1 MRNNPG
7 GISEASI
14 GGRKA
19 AFEDGRMGSLTGGGS
34 RALGETLIKRDL

>member
-19 AFEDGRMGSLTGGGS
+19 AYEDGRIGRSLTGG
-34 RALGETLIKRDL
+34 RE